1 MTSPMVMVPELACYT
16 QCDYKWSFRQLL
28 RLKWAFFSE
37 QREFNERMMLL
48 DCTGLPLM
56 GNQKATQTDKSSR
69 VVLIRLLWCLRIRY
83 CTMHDNHSRRE
94 REQGRPQFVFQRT
107 L

>member
-69 VVLIRLLWCLRIRY
+69 VVLIRLCGVFASG
-83 CTMHDNHSRRE
+83 TMHDNHSRRE